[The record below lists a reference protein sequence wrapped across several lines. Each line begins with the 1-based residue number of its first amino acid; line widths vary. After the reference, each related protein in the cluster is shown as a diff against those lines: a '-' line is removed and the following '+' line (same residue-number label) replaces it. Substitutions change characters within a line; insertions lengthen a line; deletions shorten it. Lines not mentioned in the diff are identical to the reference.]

1 MEKGLNSRVNIITII
16 KNLFKVS
23 KGNSTKL
30 IKANYRKNATS
41 YKNSRFII

>member
-16 KNLFKVS
+16 KNLFKVRKS
-23 KGNSTKL
+23 NSTKL

-41 YKNSRFII
+41 YKNSKFII